1 MEKALGILFISLY
14 TFFFFGGF
22 AILYSLIAGCIVFR
36 KLRKLFPAF
45 LVLLAYQALSVTI
58 IFPQFIPG
66 LVTFIALAGVLPL
79 ILGIGSCI
87 WGWKKMDTKRE
98 KGIAIT
104 LIILGY
110 FLTAFQVF
118 FYITAIWGT
127 I

>member
-1 MEKALGILFISLY
+1 MDKALGILFISLY
-14 TFFFFGGF
+14 TFFFFVGF
-22 AILYSLIAGCIVFR
+22 AILYSLITGYIVFR

-45 LVLLAYQALSVTI
+45 LVLMAYQALSIAI

-66 LVTFIALAGVLPL
+66 LVTLIALAGVLPL
-79 ILGIGSCI
+79 ILGIGSCL
-87 WGWKKMDTKRE
+87 WGWHKMDTKRK

-110 FLTAFQVF
+110 SLTAFQVF
-118 FYITAIWGT
+118 FYIAAIWAT

>member
-1 MEKALGILFISLY
+1 MDKAFGILFVSLY

-22 AILYSLIAGCIVFR
+22 AILYSLIASCIVFR
-36 KLRKLFPAF
+36 KLRKLFPAI
-45 LVLLAYQALSVTI
+45 LVLLTYQALSVAI

-79 ILGIGSCI
+79 ILGIGSCV
-87 WGWKKMDTKRE
+87 WGWRIMDTKRE

-104 LIILGY
+104 LITLGY
-110 FLTAFQVF
+110 FLSAFQVF

>member
-1 MEKALGILFISLY
+1 MDKALGILFISLY

-36 KLRKLFPAF
+36 KLRKLFPVF
-45 LVLLAYQALSVTI
+45 LVLLAYQALSIAI

-66 LVTFIALAGVLPL
+66 LVTFVALAGVLPL
-79 ILGIGSCI
+79 ILGIGSCV
-87 WGWKKMDTKRE
+87 WAWRKMNSKRE

-110 FLTAFQVF
+110 SLTAFQVF
-118 FYITAIWGT
+118 FYIAAIWAT